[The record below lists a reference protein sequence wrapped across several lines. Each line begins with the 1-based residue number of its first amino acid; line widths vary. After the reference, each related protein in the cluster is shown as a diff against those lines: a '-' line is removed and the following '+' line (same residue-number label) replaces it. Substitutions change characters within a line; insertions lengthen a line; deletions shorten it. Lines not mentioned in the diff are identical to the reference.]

1 MTVNSAGSVFQTE
14 AATYKNIL
22 VPLDGSKRA
31 EVILSHVEQLGRL
44 FQSKVVLLQVV
55 EPVFVDTELPETAMS
70 LSQELTR
77 QKADEAASYLAGC
90 QGVFREKGIQAVTR
104 VELGPIVGTIIRVAV
119 REGSDLIAMTS
130 HGRGG
135 LARVFYGGVAAGIL
149 QRVDRPLL
157 IIRSA
162 GNE

>member
-1 MTVNSAGSVFQTE
+1 M
-14 AATYKNIL
+14 YKNIL

-31 EVILSHVEQLGRL
+31 EVILSHVEQLARL
-44 FQSKVVLLQVV
+44 FQAKVVLLQVV
-55 EPVFVDTELPETAMS
+55 EPVYVDSELPETAMG

-104 VELGPIVGTIIRVAV
+104 VELGPVVGTIIRVAE

-135 LARVFYGGVAAGIL
+135 LARVFYGSVTAGIL

-157 IIRSA
+157 IIRST